1 MIVMLVEPDHSQEL
15 QPQVME
21 LLTLVLHPCLGV
33 CCIREMPDTSR
44 IESTAG
50 R

>member
-1 MIVMLVEPDHSQEL
+1 LVEPDHSQEL

-21 LLTLVLHPCLGV
+21 LLNLVLHPCLGV
-33 CCIREMPDTSR
+33 RCIREMPEMSR
-44 IESTAG
+44 VKSTAG